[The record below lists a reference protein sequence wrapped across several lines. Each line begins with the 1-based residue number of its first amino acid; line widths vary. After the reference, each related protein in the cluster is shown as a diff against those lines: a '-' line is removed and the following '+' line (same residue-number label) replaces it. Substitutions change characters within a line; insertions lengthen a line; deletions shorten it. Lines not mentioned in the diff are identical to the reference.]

1 MNRNK
6 KARVGVLEEQRRAFQ
21 AAHIPVSDIPGFLQA
36 VLDVVGDVTGLG
48 TRDRIAGRI
57 VEDKAARVHDLLST
71 LTAAQ
76 LEDVARRAGF
86 AVPHV
91 SNMTAQELARFYF
104 EGRRS

>member
-1 MNRNK
+1 MNRSK

-21 AAHIPVSDIPGFLQA
+21 AAHIPASDLPGFLQA
-36 VLDVVGDVTGLG
+36 VLDVVGDVAGRE

-57 VEDKAARVHDLLST
+57 AQDKAARVHDLLST

-86 AVPHV
+86 PVPDV

-104 EGRRS
+104 EGRQG